1 VAVSGEAIATSPD
14 FTRIYGFF
22 ATLFDPMKPLS
33 ITNLVDASNLSALDW
48 EIIKLLVRNLE
59 VNVDNRAFRQQ
70 LTDTYKQQQITL
82 QQQQSQEQQS
92 QPGQ

>member
-1 VAVSGEAIATSPD
+1 
-14 FTRIYGFF
+14 
-22 ATLFDPMKPLS
+22 
-33 ITNLVDASNLSALDW
+33 LDW